1 MIMELMKDERLRL
14 GAIVLGIV
22 FSIAFVSY
30 SIGVYVG
37 SSSALATAAIEE
49 SKLVIEISGLKEQL
63 KKARA
68 EKVQA
73 VVKDAGKQVIDCQ
86 ATCAKE
92 VNAALDVTAEL
103 LCKRFEDMQKKKKE
117 PE

>member
-1 MIMELMKDERLRL
+1 MIPLIQDERLRL
-14 GAIVLGIV
+14 GAIVLGIL

-30 SIGVYVG
+30 SIGVYLG
-37 SSSALATAAIEE
+37 SSSALEKAAIEE

-73 VVKDAGKQVIDCQ
+73 VVKGSGQQVIDCQ

-103 LCKRFEDMQKKKKE
+103 LCQRFEDMQKKKRE

>member
-1 MIMELMKDERLRL
+1 MMQLIQDERLRL

-22 FSIAFVSY
+22 FSIAFISY

-37 SSSALATAAIEE
+37 NSSALEKAAIEE

-63 KKARA
+63 EKVRA
-68 EKVQA
+68 EKVEA
-73 VVKDAGKQVIDCQ
+73 VARGSGRQVIDCE
-86 ATCAKE
+86 ATCARE

-103 LCKRFEDMQKKKKE
+103 LCQRFEHE
-117 PE
+117 RRGE

>member
-1 MIMELMKDERLRL
+1 MIQLLQDERLRL

-30 SIGVYVG
+30 SIGAYVG
-37 SSSALATAAIEE
+37 SSSALKKAAIEE

-103 LCKRFEDMQKKKKE
+103 LCKRFEDMQKRKE

>member
-1 MIMELMKDERLRL
+1 MIPLIQDERLRL
-14 GAIVLGIV
+14 GAIVLGIL

-30 SIGVYVG
+30 SIGVYLG
-37 SSSALATAAIEE
+37 SSSALEKAAIEE

-63 KKARA
+63 KEARA